1 MAHGG
6 FGVRCQHRRTA
17 LEDYRTERGTLF
29 SMATFAALSNSTQR
43 AISDGR
49 IYWTLV
55 DARCLRNL
63 VAGRAG
69 TNSNSGVRRRLLG
82 RIVIRQRRCLD
93 ESRGAYLPGT

>member
-29 SMATFAALSNSTQR
+29 SMAPLAALSNATQR

-63 VAGRAG
+63 VAGCAG
-69 TNSNSGVRRRLLG
+69 TNSNSRVRRRRLG
-82 RIVIRQRRCLD
+82 RFGLRPRRYIYHVRCTPIL
-93 ESRGAYLPGT
+93 